1 MKENLKNPE
10 HVLLPVLKG
19 WQKKG
24 RETPFVERMRKAIS
38 LEKS

>member
-10 HVLLPVLKG
+10 HVLLPVTGK
-19 WQKKG
+19 KKG
-24 RETPFVERMRKAIS
+24 RETPFAERMRKAIS